1 MKVTVFV
8 LVCSKRHVV
17 VFACYFIVFFIELG
31 NMLSENVNLSPRA
44 NLTMS
49 FTIELNVHDYANLSN
64 CSQI

>member
-1 MKVTVFV
+1 MKITVH
-8 LVCSKRHVV
+8 HVV

-49 FTIELNVHDYANLSN
+49 FSIALKVHDYANLSN